1 MKYVDS
7 KKMREID
14 SYCIN
19 QLGISGMI
27 LMENAAIKIFNEVD
41 EKLKEMSNSNIV
53 IISGVGNN
61 GGDGLALSRHL
72 HLHNYN
78 VEVFIVGNLNKASN
92 DFKEN
97 FQIIKNINK
106 LDDNKIGLN
115 FINENTDLKQLQTLN
130 YADVII
136 DGMFGTG
143 LKRKITGV
151 YESLILEVNKSVA
164 YTIAIDIPSGIN
176 SDNGDVMGVAIKAD
190 ETITLQLPKVGFLK
204 ENISEFCGNIKVV
217 DIGIPKKVIEML

>member
-7 KKMREID
+7 KKMKQID
-14 SYCIN
+14 NYCIN

-41 EKLKEMSNSNIV
+41 EKLKEMPNSKVI

-72 HLHNYN
+72 YLHNYN
-78 VEVFIVGNLNKASN
+78 VEVFIVGNLKKASN
-92 DFKEN
+92 DFNEN

-106 LDDNKIGLN
+106 LDDNKIGIR
-115 FINENTDLKQLQTLN
+115 FINENTDLNKLQSLI

-136 DGMFGTG
+136 DGIFGTG
-143 LKRKITGV
+143 LKRKISGI
-151 YESLILEVNKSVA
+151 YESLILKVNKCSA

-176 SDNGDVMGVAIKAD
+176 GDNGEVMGVAIKAD

-204 ENISEFCGNIKVV
+204 EHISEYCGNIKVV
-217 DIGIPKKVIEML
+217 DIGIPRKVIQIL